1 MLYTHVYILDL
12 FAGMNFDD
20 TEVADEKFSIVGA
33 LVDCTLLLVVLE
45 FQIS

>member
-20 TEVADEKFSIVGA
+20 TEVADDKFSIVRA
-33 LVDCTLLLVVLE
+33 LVDCVSFFGSTRR
-45 FQIS
+45 